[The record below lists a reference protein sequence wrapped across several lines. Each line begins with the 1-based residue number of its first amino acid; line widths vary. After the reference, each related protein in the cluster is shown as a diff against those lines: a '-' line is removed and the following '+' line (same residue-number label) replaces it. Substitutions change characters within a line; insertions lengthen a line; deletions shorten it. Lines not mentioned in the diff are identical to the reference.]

1 MSNKR
6 LDGKIAF
13 LTGGNSGIGLATA
26 KEFAEQ
32 GATVVILARSQ
43 EKANKALSEIGGD
56 SEAVIG
62 DVTDLGSL
70 EEAYSMIRDKYGKL
84 DVVFANAGIVPA
96 TPLGEVSVSD
106 FDRMSDVN
114 FKGTFFTVQ
123 YAFPLLTK
131 GASVILVSSC
141 LDEMGTE
148 SYSLYNATKAAIR
161 SLARSLTPDLA
172 RKGARIN
179 VLSPGPIDTPVL
191 ENSGMSGEQI
201 EKHNQAFADI
211 LAAGRVGRPE
221 EMAKTALFLASD
233 DSTFMFGSEVQADG
247 GMNQMRM
254 PMQW

>member
-1 MSNKR
+1 MPKR

-26 KEFAEQ
+26 KEFAKQ

-43 EKANKALSEIGGD
+43 EKADRALAEIGGE

-70 EEAYSMIRDKYGKL
+70 EIAYSMIREKYGRL
-84 DVVFANAGIVPA
+84 DIVFANAGIVPT

-106 FDRMSDVN
+106 FDQMSDVN

-123 YAFPLLTK
+123 YAFPLLTNN
-131 GASVILVSSC
+131 ASVILVSSC
-141 LDEMGTE
+141 LDEMGAE
-148 SYSLYNATKAAIR
+148 NYSLYNATKAAIR

-191 ENSGMSGEQI
+191 ENSGMSDEQI
-201 EKHNQAFADI
+201 HTHKQAFANV
-211 LAAGRVGRPE
+211 LAAGRVGEPE
-221 EMAKTALFLASD
+221 EMAKTALFMASD
-233 DSTFMFGSEVQADG
+233 DSSFMFGSEIQADG
-247 GMNQMRM
+247 GMNQMRIA
-254 PMQW
+254 MQW